1 MRPLLTVDDD
11 PEIRRIIRLGLAAD
25 YSVFEAWDKAS
36 ALAAF
41 RDAKPGIILLDL
53 NLPDC
58 DGIELLEALKAAGS
72 DAFVIMLTGIEDLEA
87 ARRSLELGADE
98 YITKPFDMEYLKG
111 VLRDRAGRREP
122 NGDRPPW
129 RVGE

>member
-1 MRPLLTVDDD
+1 MRALLTVDDD

-25 YSVFEAWDKAS
+25 YSVSEAWDKSS

-41 RDAKPGIILLDL
+41 REKPVIVLLDL

-58 DGIELLEALKAAGS
+58 DGIELLVALKDAGS

-122 NGDRPPW
+122 NGERPPW